1 VHTTFQYGGADG
13 KRWRLREAMLWEDPP
28 SYYDPPGGLLRYEPH
43 VPEALLSPA
52 GGMHAPNT
60 ARNHIRLVEHQLAQL
75 GGALA
80 LARALGRK
88 LLLPPIVC
96 AMDKAWYALDRC
108 GAFSGAPCWA
118 LPIRHCPLDHV
129 LEPSML
135 HVERTVRMPVPTTS
149 RAHASVLTTAALPS
163 STPQVREHSLLSNLR
178 TPSEVLSSRA
188 SVALDTARAST
199 ELSRLRGGAYAPI
212 KVLTISNL
220 AQLLLAT
227 GKDLYELGVL
237 NTTHAQQLEHEGLH
251 SVTGSWCCKPAGDPG
266 PNDHLFRLPL
276 LPGAAAGMLQRG
288 GATGAPEVLDT
299 ARAPLT
305 ARSSPSSVFHFLDS
319 VVHATEGI
327 S

>member
-1 VHTTFQYGGADG
+1 
-13 KRWRLREAMLWEDPP
+13 M
-28 SYYDPPGGLLRYEPH
+28 
-43 VPEALLSPA
+43 
-52 GGMHAPNT
+52 
-60 ARNHIRLVEHQLAQL
+60 
-75 GGALA
+75 
-80 LARALGRK
+80 
-88 LLLPPIVC
+88 
-96 AMDKAWYALDRC
+96 
-108 GAFSGAPCWA
+108 
-118 LPIRHCPLDHV
+118 
-129 LEPSML
+129 
-135 HVERTVRMPVPTTS
+135 
-149 RAHASVLTTAALPS
+149 LTTAALPS

-299 ARAPLT
+299 TRVSLT
-305 ARSSPSSVFHFLDS
+305 ARSSPSSVFNFLDS

>member
-1 VHTTFQYGGADG
+1 
-13 KRWRLREAMLWEDPP
+13 
-28 SYYDPPGGLLRYEPH
+28 
-43 VPEALLSPA
+43 
-52 GGMHAPNT
+52 
-60 ARNHIRLVEHQLAQL
+60 
-75 GGALA
+75 
-80 LARALGRK
+80 
-88 LLLPPIVC
+88 
-96 AMDKAWYALDRC
+96 
-108 GAFSGAPCWA
+108 
-118 LPIRHCPLDHV
+118 
-129 LEPSML
+129 
-135 HVERTVRMPVPTTS
+135 MPVLTTA

-199 ELSRLRGGAYAPI
+199 ELARLRGGAYAPI

-305 ARSSPSSVFHFLDS
+305 AHSSPSSVFNFLDS